1 MGVQTA
7 FINRSSP
14 NADYAV
20 QFLEKFV
27 CTMDGLKTIDTDA
40 PLGVPAL
47 KALADEMS
55 ANNPL
60 IKGTYE
66 NALNGVVMPN
76 IPQMGK
82 LWSSM
87 KAAFETTTNGET
99 TPEAALKEA
108 RNNLEK

>member
-1 MGVQTA
+1 
-7 FINRSSP
+7 
-14 NADYAV
+14 
-20 QFLEKFV
+20 
-27 CTMDGLKTIDTDA
+27 
-40 PLGVPAL
+40 
-47 KALADEMS
+47 
-55 ANNPL
+55 
-60 IKGTYE
+60 
-66 NALNGVVMPN
+66 MPN